1 MIEILKRPINTGWEM
16 GKARSIPKQALSARE
31 QLLAAAR
38 GLFARR
44 GLSGTTIRD
53 IAQAAGL
60 NSSLISYY
68 FESKEGLYRECIQ
81 EIAAHSLQMTA
92 KVLQPAAT
100 EVEYRLRLRM
110 FLDGIFALFLED
122 RDTGL
127 ILVREYDRLH
137 SPAEQIFRA
146 SLLRVL
152 STIAEFFADAQK
164 RGLVS
169 PDHEPLTLAGLL
181 FGCVVSQMR
190 MDHIQEKAFK
200 RTLLD
205 PAEKRRVEEHI
216 VDLFSR
222 R

>member
-1 MIEILKRPINTGWEM
+1 MA
-16 GKARSIPKQALSARE
+16 KARANSKQAGGARE

-53 IAQAAGL
+53 IAQSARL

-81 EIAAHSLQMTA
+81 EIAANSLQMTA
-92 KVLQPAAT
+92 KVLQPAEN
-100 EVEYRLRLRM
+100 EVEFKLRLQM

-146 SLLRVL
+146 SLLKVL
-152 STIAEFFADAQK
+152 STIAEFFTDAQK
-164 RGLVS
+164 RGLI
-169 PDHEPLTLAGLL
+169 DRDQEPLTMASLL

-205 PAEKRRVEEHI
+205 PAEKRRVEQHI